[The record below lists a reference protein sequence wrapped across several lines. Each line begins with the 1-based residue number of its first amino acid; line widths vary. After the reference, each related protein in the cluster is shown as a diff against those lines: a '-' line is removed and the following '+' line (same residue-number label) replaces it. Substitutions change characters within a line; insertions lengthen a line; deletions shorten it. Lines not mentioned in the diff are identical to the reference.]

1 MIKGAM
7 REARGMMDE
16 ARQETHQLLRKK
28 ESRSPWEPIPVAT
41 CIFWPVLLYA
51 YVYFTVSGWLRF
63 HHLWLAII
71 LGPLLGLLACAAA
84 SSAARK
90 RLRNVDHGM
99 RTALTFSICLWLAF
113 VVGMVAG
120 DRNYWWYMTNF
131 YTYQDLATY
140 NDIDPSADKGQ
151 SYMDSGQIYFKEG
164 SKVER
169 AEMMAYKSA
178 FTYCVAPIT
187 SQTLWNTGSEAIE
200 TGGAMKIPESGTVD
214 FWAVGTDCCSA
225 QDRSFN
231 CGAANNTNARS
242 GLRLLRDDARPF
254 YFLAVQEWV
263 AKHCPVDDNTA
274 SGRAKNAPLVCL
286 PARHP
291 LFFYWVQDPMLEV
304 DSYGLK
310 AQSLFNLHVFTFFI
324 LDIAVTLGGLWLL
337 FRLGMK

>member
-1 MIKGAM
+1 
-7 REARGMMDE
+7 
-16 ARQETHQLLRKK
+16 
-28 ESRSPWEPIPVAT
+28 
-41 CIFWPVLLYA
+41 
-51 YVYFTVSGWLRF
+51 LRF

-71 LGPLLGLLACAAA
+71 LGPLLGLLACVAA
-84 SSAARK
+84 SWAARK
-90 RLRNVDHGM
+90 RMRNVDNGM

-120 DRNYWWYMTNF
+120 DRSYWWYMTSF

-140 NDIDPSADKGQ
+140 NDIDPSADQGQ
-151 SYMDSGQIYFKEG
+151 TYMDVGQIYFKEG
-164 SKVER
+164 SKLER

-178 FTYCVAPIT
+178 LTYCVAPIT
-187 SQTLWNTGSEAIE
+187 SQTFWNTGSEAIDP
-200 TGGAMKIPESGTVD
+200 GGPMKIPESGTVD

-291 LFFYWVQDPMLEV
+291 LLFYWVQDPLYEV
-304 DSYGLK
+304 DQYQVK
-310 AQSLFNLHVFTFFI
+310 AHSLFNLHVFTFCI
-324 LDIAVTLGGLWLL
+324 LDIVVTLGALWIL
-337 FRLGMK
+337 FRVGLK

>member
-1 MIKGAM
+1 MIKNAM
-7 REARGMMDE
+7 REALSE

-28 ESRSPWEPIPVAT
+28 ESKTQWEPIPVAT

-51 YVYFTVSGWLRF
+51 YVYCMVSGSMRF

-71 LGPLLGLLACAAA
+71 LGPLLCLLACIAA
-84 SSAARK
+84 SMAARG
-90 RLRNVDHGM
+90 RLRRMDPGM
-99 RTALTFSICLWLAF
+99 RTALTLSVCLWLAF

-120 DRNYWWYMTNF
+120 DRNYWWYMTNY

-140 NDIDPSADKGQ
+140 TDIDPSSDKGQ

-169 AEMMAYKSA
+169 AEMMAYKSVNT
-178 FTYCVAPIT
+178 FCVAPIT
-187 SQTLWNTGSEAIE
+187 SQTLWNTGSDAVE
-200 TGGAMKIPESGTVD
+200 TGGPMKIPESGTVD
-214 FWAVGTDCCSA
+214 FWAVGTDCCST
-225 QDRSFN
+225 QDRTFN
-231 CGAANNTNARS
+231 CGAANNTKARS
-242 GLRLLRDDARPF
+242 GLRLLRDDSRPF
-254 YFLAVQEWV
+254 YYLAVQEWV
-263 AKHCPVDDNTA
+263 AKHCPVDDNSA
-274 SGRAKNAPLVCL
+274 AGRAKNAPLVCL